1 MSESTVKLLISL
13 DGVGTELHIT
23 KDKVEEA
30 ERYVELF
37 TKTVRKILEE

>member
-1 MSESTVKLLISL
+1 MAENTIKLLISL

-23 KDKVEEA
+23 KNKVEEA

-37 TKTVRKILEE
+37 TTTIRKILEE